1 MCNEFITMPGT
12 FSFGRK
18 NKGQQKGTMQI
29 RFLLKTFVERI
40 VAGLNSQK
48 LILAFETFLKPHL
61 FSSLLHNLFQ
71 F

>member
-18 NKGQQKGTMQI
+18 NKGQQKGTRQI
-29 RFLLKTFVERI
+29 RFLLRTFVESI
-40 VAGLNSQK
+40 VGGINSQK
-48 LILAFETFLKPHL
+48 LTSAFTEVSFFLVH
-61 FSSLLHNLFQ
+61 HLFQ